1 MSPNPGR
8 HRGAGL
14 MVALFVILI
23 FGLLTAALARLLTD
37 SSENHAVEV
46 QALRALMAAQTGIEY
61 QLLAEFPLATASQP
75 VVPSSSCRQPALSR
89 DFATTTGLEGCRYDV
104 SCQAVSAAVSTGVQT
119 TLRLTSTGRCGHDS
133 SGNGSDFAVS
143 RTIVVEAFEGGNP

>member
-37 SSENHAVEV
+37 SSEKHAVEV
-46 QALRALMAAQTGIEY
+46 QA
-61 QLLAEFPLATASQP
+61 
-75 VVPSSSCRQPALSR
+75 
-89 DFATTTGLEGCRYDV
+89 
-104 SCQAVSAAVSTGVQT
+104 
-119 TLRLTSTGRCGHDS
+119 CG
-133 SGNGSDFAVS
+133 
-143 RTIVVEAFEGGNP
+143 